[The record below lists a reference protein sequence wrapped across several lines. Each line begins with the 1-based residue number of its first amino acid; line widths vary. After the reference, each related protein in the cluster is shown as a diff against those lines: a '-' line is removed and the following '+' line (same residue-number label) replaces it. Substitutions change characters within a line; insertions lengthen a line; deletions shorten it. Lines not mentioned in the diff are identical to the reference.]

1 MGGVK
6 MDRRRFYL
14 VGHIGIFILLFAAL
28 GWPLTACAYESKSNT
43 ANGVRVEVQP
53 LQLVPGQPA
62 KFEVRMN
69 MHSVDLS
76 QDMITVTTLKD
87 DEGRAYLPTNWEG
100 SPPGG
105 HHRRGILYFP
115 TLEGKPKSLSLI
127 IRDIASVPERIFEWN
142 LKP

>member
-1 MGGVK
+1 M
-6 MDRRRFYL
+6 
-14 VGHIGIFILLFAAL
+14 LLIAAV
-28 GWPLTACAYESKSNT
+28 GWPLITSAYESKSNT

-53 LQLVPGQPA
+53 LQLVLGQPA

-69 MHSVDLS
+69 THSVDLS
-76 QDMITVTTLKD
+76 QDMIAVTTLKD
-87 DEGRAYLPTNWEG
+87 DEGRAYEPTNWEG
-100 SPPGG
+100 SQPGG

-115 TLEGKPKSLSLI
+115 TLKGKPKSLSLI